1 MDVFLEVQT
10 TEPTELRAI
19 IFGKA
24 APGETEV
31 KITDEL
37 GLCFAGM
44 GHKRSIDATALVT
57 FALTFP
63 MGIATNV
70 IADRISD
77 FLRRRGARD
86 HLQRAFITIEET
98 VESIDANGK
107 RTVKMTSRRE
117 EISFDLA

>member
-10 TEPTELRAI
+10 TEPQELRAVI
-19 IFGKA
+19 TGKT

-31 KITDEL
+31 KVTDQL
-37 GLCFAGM
+37 SLRFAGIS
-44 GHKRSIDATALVT
+44 HQRSIDATALVT

-63 MGIATNV
+63 MGVATSV

-77 FLRRRGARD
+77 FIRRRDARD
-86 HLQRAFITIEET
+86 HLQRAFITIEER

-107 RTVKMTSRRE
+107 RTVKMTTRRE
-117 EISFDLA
+117 EISFD

>member
-10 TEPTELRAI
+10 TEPQELRAI
-19 IFGKA
+19 ITGNA
-24 APGETEV
+24 APGEAEV
-31 KITDEL
+31 KITDQL
-37 GLCFAGM
+37 SLRFAGI
-44 GHKRSIDATALVT
+44 GRQRSIDATALVT

-63 MGIATNV
+63 VGIATNV

-77 FLRRRGARD
+77 FLRHRDAGD
-86 HLQRAFITIEET
+86 HLRRAFITIEER

-117 EISFDLA
+117 EISFD